1 VILFCH
7 HPAYCFEPLPVTRER
22 RASIRDW
29 LADATRSDDAA
40 PFAQLKQGIKK
51 ANPLR
56 ASSVLIFEGEIV
68 RIQPTGTGPCES
80 LKVREHDIKIDH
92 ALFGETEKGRIAA
105 SLWIGQLPD
114 PAFGPPARQSHCLWR
129 AAVTGKSAASSA
141 RGCND

>member
-1 VILFCH
+1 LPSPPFTLPKPVILFCH

-56 ASSVLIFEGEIV
+56 ASSVLF
-68 RIQPTGTGPCES
+68 
-80 LKVREHDIKIDH
+80 LRER
-92 ALFGETEKGRIAA
+92 LSGF
-105 SLWIGQLPD
+105 S
-114 PAFGPPARQSHCLWR
+114 PPELAYAR
-129 AAVTGKSAASSA
+129 A
-141 RGCND
+141 